1 MGELEELHDRHGDEV
16 AFFIVYIREAHPEDG
31 WVLADNRREEIALAD
46 PTSLDERAVAADAC
60 ALRLAT
66 RIPILLDDVDD
77 AVASAYGG
85 WPDRLY
91 LIGRDGRVTFQGE
104 VGPFGFKPDELAG
117 AIEAELGA
125 GSRGEG

>member
-1 MGELEELHDRHGDEV
+1 MGELEELYDRHRDEV
-16 AFFIVYIREAHPEDG
+16 AFFVVYIREAHPEDG

-46 PTSLDERAVAADAC
+46 PTSLEERAAAADAC
-60 ALRLAT
+60 SLRLET

-91 LIGRDGRVTFQGE
+91 LIGRDGRVAFQGGR
-104 VGPFGFKPDELAG
+104 GPDGFRPEELAR
-117 AIEAELGA
+117 AIETELA
-125 GSRGEG
+125 